1 MKRSRSVSSAVTL
14 PVVAL
19 ICLVVFSTA
28 LGGCRKHQK
37 SLKVG
42 ATSVPHAEILEF
54 VKPTLAKQ
62 GITLEIV
69 EYNDYVQPNLQL
81 ADGELDANYFQHVP
95 YLEDF
100 CASRKLDLVWVAKIH
115 IEPMGIY
122 SNRVKS
128 LSELKDGDK
137 IGIPNDATNGGRALA
152 LLEKAGL
159 IKLKEGLGVKA
170 TVQDIVENPRNFR
183 IVEIEAP
190 MLPRVLPDLTVAVI
204 NGNFAIQAGLQPTK
218 DALFLESGDSPFANV
233 LVVRKGDEKRKDIQE
248 LAKALQSHDVRKFIE
263 EKYKGAVIPAF

>member
-1 MKRSRSVSSAVTL
+1 MSTPRSLSCALRLAVM
-14 PVVAL
+14 AL
-19 ICLVVFSTA
+19 TCLIA
-28 LGGCRKHQK
+28 LSPALTGCRKAQR

-54 VKPTLAKQ
+54 IKPMLEKQ
-62 GITLEIV
+62 GIKLEIV
-69 EYNDYVQPNLQL
+69 EFNDYVQPNLQL
-81 ADGELDANYFQHVP
+81 ADGQLDANYFQHIP

-122 SNRVKS
+122 SSKLKS

-137 IGIPNDATNGGRALA
+137 IGIPSDVTNGGRALA

-159 IKLKEGLGVKA
+159 IKLKEGSGVKA
-170 TVQDIVENPRNFR
+170 TVRDIVENPRNFR

-190 MLPRVLPDLTVAVI
+190 MLPRVLPDLAIAVI
-204 NGNFAIQAGLQPTK
+204 NGNFAIQAGFQPTK

-233 LVVRKGDEKRKDIQE
+233 LVVRKGDENRKDIQA
-248 LAKALQSHDVRKFIE
+248 LARALQSEDVRKFIE
-263 EKYKGAVIPAF
+263 EKYKGAVVPAF

>member
-1 MKRSRSVSSAVTL
+1 MKRSRSVSSALTL
-14 PVVAL
+14 AVVAL
-19 ICLVVFSTA
+19 ICFVVFSAA
-28 LGGCRKHQK
+28 LAGCRPAQK

-54 VKPTLAKQ
+54 VKPILAKQ
-62 GITLEIV
+62 GISLEIV

-81 ADGELDANYFQHVP
+81 ADGQLDANFFQHIP

-122 SNRVKS
+122 SNKLKS

-137 IGIPNDATNGGRALA
+137 IGIPNDVTNGGRALA
-152 LLEKAGL
+152 LLEKASL

-170 TVQDIVENPRNFR
+170 TVQDIVENPRRFQ
-183 IVEIEAP
+183 IVEIEAA
-190 MLPRVLPDLTVAVI
+190 MLPRVLPDLAVGVI
-204 NGNFAIQAGLQPTK
+204 NGNFAIQAGFQPTK

-233 LVVRKGDEKRKDIQE
+233 LVVRKGDEKRKEIQE
-248 LAKALQSHDVRKFIE
+248 LARALQSQDVKKFIE

>member
-1 MKRSRSVSSAVTL
+1 MKRSAPALARWNILIATLACFALFCSFLPACRSSRA
-14 PVVAL
+14 
-19 ICLVVFSTA
+19 
-28 LGGCRKHQK
+28 

-54 VKPTLAKQ
+54 VKPILEKQ
-62 GITLEIV
+62 GINLEIV

-81 ADGELDANYFQHVP
+81 ADGQLDANYFQHIP

-100 CASRKLDLVWVAKIH
+100 CASRKLDLVWVAKVH

-122 SNRVKS
+122 SSKIKS
-128 LSELKDGDK
+128 LADLKDGDK
-137 IGIPNDATNGGRALA
+137 IGIPNDVTNGGRALA

-159 IKLKEGLGVKA
+159 IKLKDGSGIKA
-170 TVQDIVENPRNFR
+170 TVQDISENPKHLQ
-183 IVEIEAP
+183 IIEIEAP
-190 MLPRVLPDLTVAVI
+190 MLPRVLPDLTAAVI

-233 LVVRKGDEKRKDIQE
+233 LVVRKGDEKRKEIE
-248 LAKALQSHDVRKFIE
+248 ALAKVLQSEDVRKFIE
-263 EKYKGAVIPAF
+263 EKYRGAVIPAF